1 MKLKI
6 KDFVERYFC
15 EREGKGLDSGG
26 EGEPQPQSD
35 KGEPM
40 TDFDRQV
47 EGEQLRWRADN
58 VACEDHGEQNGR
70 VLPWILPK
78 EMWQEGLYPGI
89 RSGSDNSLPDY
100 LVESGVDK
108 HDGVHNLKSSWV
120 LCVNLYFPFRRDMDM
135 LASFLKSNVY
145 DRVASVEAVELEF
158 AEEPP
163 LDPVTLLG
171 EPGGKKKGRNQTSPD
186 VAFIVGT
193 VDGGKGLILTEN
205 KYTEH
210 SFYECSGRNAKYGNP
225 DNRRC
230 LNLDLVLS
238 DLDGNCY
245 QLCWEDKKR
254 KNRRY
259 WEYLTISE
267 RGRQVLTRCP
277 GAVSGS
283 QLFRQ
288 QALAEALGGSGKYE
302 FVISCVAFDERN
314 STLRHCLS
322 ATGID
327 DFTEGWA
334 EIFEGKTQFAT
345 FTHQQW
351 VEWVR
356 NHDAQRRWEGWLE
369 YIENRYGY

>member
-1 MKLKI
+1 ML
-6 KDFVERYFC
+6 
-15 EREGKGLDSGG
+15 
-26 EGEPQPQSD
+26 
-35 KGEPM
+35 M
-40 TDFDRQV
+40 TDFDRQI
-47 EGEQLRWRADN
+47 EQEQLQWRDSN
-58 VACEDHGEQNGR
+58 IACKEHGVQNGVAR
-70 VLPWILPK
+70 PWILPK
-78 EMWQEGLYPGI
+78 ELWEVNLWPGI
-89 RSGSDNSLPDY
+89 RGGSDNSLPHY
-100 LVESGVDK
+100 LAENGVDK

-120 LCVNLYFPFRRDMDM
+120 LCANLYFPFKRDKGM
-135 LASFLKSNVY
+135 LAGFLKAKVCEY
-145 DRVASVEAVELEF
+145 VATVEVVDLEF
-158 AEEPP
+158 AEESP

-171 EPGGKKKGRNQTSPD
+171 EPGSEKKGRNQTSPD
-186 VAFIVGT
+186 VAFTVGT

-225 DNRRC
+225 DNKRC
-230 LNLDLVLS
+230 LDLDLVLN

-245 QLCWEDKKR
+245 QRSWENPKR

-259 WEYLTISE
+259 WEYLRISE
-267 RGRQVLTRCP
+267 RGREVLTRCP

-302 FVISCVAFDERN
+302 FVISCVAFDKRN

-322 ATGID
+322 AAGID

-356 NHDAQRRWEGWLE
+356 NHDGQRRWQGWLE